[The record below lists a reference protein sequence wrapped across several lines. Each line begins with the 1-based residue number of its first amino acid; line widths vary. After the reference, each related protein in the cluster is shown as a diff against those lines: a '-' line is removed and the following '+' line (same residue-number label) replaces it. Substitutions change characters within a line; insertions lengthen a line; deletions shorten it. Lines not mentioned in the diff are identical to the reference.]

1 MRRHGGAQGVWEWLV
16 IMWKIKRLT
25 DGEEAV
31 LGISGRIEAQELA
44 HLRETL
50 ASVGPHASVSLDL
63 SDLKLVDQAS
73 VSFLAHCEM
82 AGATLRNCPAYI
94 REWINREKA
103 AK

>member
-1 MRRHGGAQGVWEWLV
+1 MRRHGGPQGMWERPV

-25 DGEEAV
+25 DGEVAV

-50 ASVGPHASVSLDL
+50 ASEGSHASVSLDL
-63 SDLKLVDQAS
+63 SDLRLVDQAS

>member
-1 MRRHGGAQGVWEWLV
+1 MWERLV
-16 IMWKIKRLT
+16 IMWKIKRST
-25 DGEEAV
+25 DGEVVV
-31 LGISGRIEAQELA
+31 LGISGRVEAWELA

-50 ASVGPHASVSLDL
+50 ASEGSHTNVAFDL
-63 SDLKLVDQAS
+63 RDLKLVDQAS